1 MVQWSLRHPGPLSER
16 PDCQVLQELLL
27 SINGTR
33 RRTEVDLIRGIALI
47 FIVVDHVNGSV
58 LADYTI
64 RNFALFDAAEIF
76 VFLAGYSAGAA
87 YVAME
92 ARHGAGAAQNRLIRR
107 SWEIYKAFVLTGV
120 LMLVFGLLLALARV
134 PAPVI
139 HSTEAPIF
147 MAHPL
152 GTLIEVFSVARQPF
166 VSDVL
171 PMYAVFILFASL
183 AIRMA
188 RALPLMFIGASALL
202 WLMAPM
208 LTPLLPSSDGNGWSF
223 NPFAWQLLFGLG
235 LMTRLRPDV
244 ILPRQALVR
253 WVVTVLAVA
262 VTLAGVLLAY
272 LWMRPHVYEPWLPA
286 WVPTMVFPLPKKS
299 LAALRIVSFLGLAW
313 LCYLAV
319 RAGWVARLASLMG
332 PVVQIGRH
340 SLFCFVFGAV
350 LSVVIE
356 GFTYGIA
363 GGRPSRPIALGGDI
377 VAVALLLA
385 IGGWYGRRKEER
397 KEVRAE
403 ARKEVR
409 RAVA

>member
-1 MVQWSLRHPGPLSER
+1 MSER

-27 SINGTR
+27 SLNETQ

-64 RNFALFDAAEIF
+64 RNFAFFDAAEIF

-92 ARHGAGAAQNRLIRR
+92 ARHGASAAQNRLIRR

-120 LMLVFGLLLALARV
+120 LMLVFGLLLALAKV
-134 PAPVI
+134 PAPAI
-139 HSTEAPIF
+139 RSTEAPIF

-152 GTLIEVFSVARQPF
+152 STLIEVFSVARQPF

-171 PMYAVFILFASL
+171 PMYAVFILFAPL

-188 RALPLMFIGASALL
+188 RAMPLTFVGASGLL

-235 LMTRLRPDV
+235 LMARLRPDV

-262 VTLAGVLLAY
+262 MTLAGVLLAY
-272 LWMRPHVYEPWLPA
+272 LWMRPHVYEPWLPTWLPA
-286 WVPTMVFPLPKKS
+286 MVFPLPKKS
-299 LAALRIVSFLGLAW
+299 LAALRIASFLGLAW

-319 RAGWVARLASLMG
+319 RAGWVARLATVMG

-350 LSVVIE
+350 VSVVIE
-356 GFTYGIA
+356 GSTYGIA

-377 VAVALLLA
+377 VAVALLLV
-385 IGGWYGRRKEER
+385 IGGWYGRRKEGRKEARKQESREGRREER
-397 KEVRAE
+397 KEVQKA
-403 ARKEVR
+403 A
-409 RAVA
+409 A